1 MRAYIE
7 SVGAVMILRYELTD
21 GELHNIGKF
30 TRANV
35 SMWMESHT
43 DPGWVG
49 ILPVE
54 DFHAVC
60 GDIAIPWATKEGFDC
75 YQRVMKLS

>member
-1 MRAYIE
+1 MRVYIE
-7 SVGAVMILRYELTD
+7 IVGAVALLQYEPTDSELRSI
-21 GELHNIGKF
+21 GEF
-30 TRANV
+30 TRENV
-35 SMWMESHT
+35 VRWFESHT
-43 DPGWVG
+43 GPDWVG

-60 GDIAIPWATKEGFDC
+60 GDIDIPWATKEGFDC